1 MSKLKKSEAFTRER
15 EREIEQVSSL
25 FVICLYAQCYI
36 HTLLFEL
43 KKNQSWAQLYFI
55 LSAFY
60 LKVVESVNELAQIMK
75 DLSVLVIDQV

>member
-43 KKNQSWAQLYFI
+43 KKINHGHNFLLY
-55 LSAFY
+55 Y
-60 LKVVESVNELAQIMK
+60 LHST
-75 DLSVLVIDQV
+75 